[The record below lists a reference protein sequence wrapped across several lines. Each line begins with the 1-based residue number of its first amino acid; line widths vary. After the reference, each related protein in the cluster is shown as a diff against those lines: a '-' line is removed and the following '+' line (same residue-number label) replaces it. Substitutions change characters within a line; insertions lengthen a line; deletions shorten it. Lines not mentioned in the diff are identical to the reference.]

1 MQSIKPIRPFKKG
14 QHTLKQQHQTQ
25 TQTQTQAQE
34 EASSQPQ
41 RPYLGTTITTMM

>member
-25 TQTQTQAQE
+25 TQTQAQE

-41 RPYLGTTITTMM
+41 RPYLGTTITTLM